1 MPFGS
6 SARDGRAGNVAPTSR
21 RLATSPAAATMECRV
36 TLAGPSRRLRPSCHA
51 DGSSAPH
58 FADGSSAPHFAD
70 GSSAPHFADGSSA
83 PHCPASAALFRIA
96 YSANIRKAVP
106 FARIAKKSGCRLS
119 SGPRSGFATAGRA
132 SAFRPRLRWAEL
144 WNLEVRTRN
153 DRADLPIR
161 NRQFRMP
168 ASSRRQL
175 QAIAGSGAERPLP
188 EGGIIPPLLGSGSAG
203 LGNVAA
209 AVRVLSSKFQVE
221 PRAAASRIQRAYLD
235 SHRACGG

>member
-70 GSSAPHFADGSSA
+70 GSSAPH
-83 PHCPASAALFRIA
+83 CPASAALFRIA
-96 YSANIRKAVP
+96 SSANIRKAVP

-153 DRADLPIR
+153 DRVDLPIR

-188 EGGIIPPLLGSGSAG
+188 ERGIIPPVLGSGSAG

-221 PRAAASRIQRAYLD
+221 PRVAASRIQRAYLD